1 MNPPRPAA
9 PHVVIVGSFNQ
20 DHVWR
25 SERFPQPGETRL
37 GRFSAGPGGKGFNQ
51 AIACVRQGAATA
63 FVGALG
69 RDALGDAALALAG
82 SEGLQAHCERVAGE
96 ATGTAAILL
105 DGVGQNMIVVGPGA
119 NLALSLAHV
128 ETQRALIEG
137 ARVLVTQHEVALD
150 ATAAAMHIARAAGV
164 TTLHNPAPVVAAGG
178 ADLLALADVLTPNE
192 SEFAALLAARGVAVD
207 AHALAALA
215 DAELHAL
222 CRRLGVP
229 TVVVTLGAAGVFVS
243 HADGAL
249 RGDAAAHYRHAA
261 EQVRVVDTTGAGDA
275 FSGGLAAALA
285 MAPAAPFA
293 QAVRSAGRV
302 AGLAVETAGAALAM
316 PRAEAV
322 RARFGDATAT

>member
-1 MNPPRPAA
+1 MQEPSPRSAAA

-25 SERFPQPGETRL
+25 SARFPQPGETRL
-37 GRFSAGPGGKGFNQ
+37 GRFSCGPGGKGFNQ
-51 AIACVRQGAATA
+51 AIACVRQGVATA

-69 RDALGDAALALAG
+69 RDALGDSALALAE
-82 SEGLQAHCERVAGE
+82 SEGLRARCERVEGE

-105 DGVGQNMIVVGPGA
+105 DGAGQNMIVVGPGA
-119 NLALSLAHV
+119 NLALSAAYI
-128 ETQRALIEG
+128 EAQRALIEG

-150 ATAAAMHIARAAGV
+150 ATAAALRIARAAGV
-164 TTLHNPAPVVAAGG
+164 TTLHNPAPVLAEG
-178 ADLLALADVLTPNE
+178 ADDLLALADLLTPNE
-192 SEFAALLAARGVAVD
+192 SEFAALLAARGFAVD
-207 AHALAALA
+207 ANALASLA

-222 CRRLGVP
+222 GRRLGVP

-249 RGDAAAHYRHAA
+249 RGDAASHYRHAA
-261 EQVRVVDTTGAGDA
+261 ESVRVVDTTGAGDA
-275 FSGGLAAALA
+275 FSGALAAALA
-285 MAPAAPFA
+285 MAPEAPFA

-302 AGLAVETAGAALAM
+302 AGLAVETAGAALAI

-322 RARFGDATAT
+322 RARFG